1 MIDTTKRGSSLP
13 EGTFFYLNLILE
25 RNPGTFFTG
34 GVKMG
39 EDVLKKH
46 MGKILFSIVGI
57 LAVCIAFL
65 IVYISKA
72 SLRNTIESS
81 KSNAINIID
90 QYKTLRGY
98 YVKNVI
104 KKVKAN
110 TDIKISYDHK
120 KMDDAIPLPAT
131 LIHDMS
137 ELLSEKG
144 DKSVQLRL
152 YSEYPF
158 PNRKNRVLDSFAKDA
173 LNFFKS
179 NPDKSFVREEVLP
192 DGQNVVRVAVADRM
206 VAQACVNCH
215 NSRTDTPKDDWKLND
230 VRGVLEVISPISAQL
245 QANGSMLD
253 TVIGITLFAVLL
265 VGLLCAGIW
274 LFMRSMVKS
283 ETETAKIVSMM
294 ENTPIGAIFAD
305 RDLKI
310 QFMNEASNKILQKI
324 EAHLPVGA
332 GDVLGQSIDIF
343 HKNPES
349 QRRLLS
355 DPANLPHQSLIHVGP
370 EVLDLTVS
378 AVYDQNHNYLGP
390 MISWEIVTEKVQ
402 SETRMALV
410 AGMVENNP
418 SNMMYAD
425 KDLNLQ
431 YINPAGIKV
440 LNGLRQYLKVSTDN
454 YAGQSIDIF
463 HNNPS
468 QVRKILS
475 DPANLPHHAKVQIGP
490 ETLELLVT
498 GIYDKGKNYLGPMV
512 TWEVVTEKIANEKR
526 VQELAERDQRQ
537 ARDLQEKVDS
547 MLEVVSGA
555 AEGDL
560 TRDVTISG
568 DDAIGKMGQGL
579 SRFVRDLRKNISEIA
594 GTAQTLGSSSEE
606 LSSVSQTMAGS
617 AEETSAQANVVSAA
631 SEQIT
636 KNVQTVATGAEEM
649 SASIKEIA
657 QNANEAAKV
666 AESAVS
672 MAESTNQTVA
682 KLGDSSAEIGQVIKV
697 ITSIAEQTNLLAL
710 NATIEAARAGEAG
723 KGFAVVA
730 NEVKELANQ
739 TAKATED
746 ISQKIEAIQ
755 SDTHSSVDAIG
766 KISAVINKIN
776 DIANTI
782 ASAVEEQTA
791 TTAEIGRNVSETAR
805 GSAEISNNIS
815 GVAQAAQ
822 ETSSGVGQTQEA
834 ANELSRMASNLQT
847 LVSRFK
853 Y

>member
-1 MIDTTKRGSSLP
+1 MKRLG
-13 EGTFFYLNLILE
+13 
-25 RNPGTFFTG
+25 
-34 GVKMG
+34 
-39 EDVLKKH
+39 LKIG
-46 MGKILFSIVGI
+46 GKILLLNGLIMALMAGSLLYIYSELGKATNVIEEQKNTLFGLEKVVAMSDAFSELRYWMTDLALSWQNDSETNAMAAKEKLEALFSSLEEAHPELIKSLRPQVDSFVDTLMKSVDSYIDENRVLGNSLVAEGRNDSTFIDSKLKELLLNSQTMANEAGKQVIEENQNLRHLSIVLIIAATLFGIIISLLFSKSITKPLHALLVSMEGIAMGDLKQEKLKVKSQDEIGI
-57 LAVCIAFL
+57 LSKTYNTMLDSMRQI
-65 IVYISKA
+65 ISKA
-72 SLRNTIESS
+72 EDIAVG
-81 KSNAINIID
+81 KFD
-90 QYKTLRGY
+90 KQYDL
-98 YVKNVI
+98 
-104 KKVKAN
+104 
-110 TDIKISYDHK
+110 
-120 KMDDAIPLPAT
+120 
-131 LIHDMS
+131 
-137 ELLSEKG
+137 KG
-144 DKSVQLRL
+144 DLADAFDKMTRELEDKQ
-152 YSEYPF
+152 
-158 PNRKNRVLDSFAKDA
+158 KND
-173 LNFFKS
+173 
-179 NPDKSFVREEVLP
+179 
-192 DGQNVVRVAVADRM
+192 
-206 VAQACVNCH
+206 
-215 NSRTDTPKDDWKLND
+215 
-230 VRGVLEVISPISAQL
+230 
-245 QANGSMLD
+245 
-253 TVIGITLFAVLL
+253 
-265 VGLLCAGIW
+265 
-274 LFMRSMVKS
+274 
-283 ETETAKIVSMM
+283 
-294 ENTPIGAIFAD
+294 
-305 RDLKI
+305 
-310 QFMNEASNKILQKI
+310 
-324 EAHLPVGA
+324 
-332 GDVLGQSIDIF
+332 
-343 HKNPES
+343 
-349 QRRLLS
+349 
-355 DPANLPHQSLIHVGP
+355 
-370 EVLDLTVS
+370 
-378 AVYDQNHNYLGP
+378 
-390 MISWEIVTEKVQ
+390 EK
-402 SETRMALV
+402 MALV